1 MLCYAITGVT
11 QRHRTATTTQLNKM
25 YYNNEYMALKPK
37 SKQVLDIIA
46 SEPKTSAT
54 EAYLRVHNTE
64 NRATAAA
71 NAYQLMQKPQAQ
83 IYLEKHIDKARTT
96 MVTLLDAE
104 KDDIKLRAAT
114 DILDR
119 TQGKAVQTTEVRGT
133 VLTLNID
140 LTQSDTTQLD

>member
-1 MLCYAITGVT
+1 
-11 QRHRTATTTQLNKM
+11 
-25 YYNNEYMALKPK
+25 MALKPK

-54 EAYLRVHNTE
+54 EAYLRVHNTQ

-83 IYLEKHIDKARTT
+83 IYLEKHIDRARDTI
-96 MVTLLDAE
+96 VTLLDND
-104 KDDIKLRAAT
+104 KPDIQLRAAT

-119 TQGKAVQTTEVRGT
+119 TQGKAIQQVQTSSTK
-133 VLTLNID
+133 LILSID
-140 LTQSDTTQLD
+140 LTSTDDITDTDIV